1 MVSKKLVTGT
11 TPFSNGNIVDLDSFL
26 GWRGRERCDVAGR
39 SRRGFVVILSFLDV
53 LFSFYFVTCYLY
65 IHRK

>member
-11 TPFSNGNIVDLDSFL
+11 TPFSNGNNDDLDSFL
-26 GWRGRERCDVAGR
+26 RRDREPCDVAGR

-53 LFSFYFVTCYLY
+53 LFSSIL
-65 IHRK
+65 